1 MNNRPCDDTGKLVVE
16 HRVSVANAY
25 IIQKYY
31 PANFH
36 TTNDPFLYCR
46 CLSKI
51 NNSST
56 YNSISNWIN
65 ITPLICRE
73 DVSYTNI
80 RAMAIGVNNGNSSSS
95 NNNIDIIVPLG
106 FNGSFNDYDI
116 DLKIISV
123 IQIGTINLSNA
134 TVTDKYSSS
143 FSIRLANTSLP
154 SVGFPLRCAV
164 TYDITFK

>member
-1 MNNRPCDDTGKLVVE
+1 MNNRPCNDTGKLIVE
-16 HRVSVANAY
+16 HRVSTTNAY

-36 TTNDPFLYCR
+36 ITGDPFLYCR

-51 NNSST
+51 DSST

-65 ITPLICRE
+65 ITPLICNT
-73 DVSYTNI
+73 DVSYANI
-80 RAMAIGVNNGNSSSS
+80 KAMAIGVNNGGSN

-106 FNGSFNDYDI
+106 FNGSFNNYDI

-123 IQIGTINLSNA
+123 IQIGAINLSNA
-134 TVTDKYSSS
+134 TVTDKYNSS

-164 TYDITFK
+164 VYDITFK